1 MTPQG
6 GLDALL
12 TPPALRAPKYGVFDI
27 APEGL
32 SDVEVVHIRLA
43 EYIVYSLQEVRGN
56 LGVLWCIFLPH
67 FNTLLETDA

>member
-32 SDVEVVHIRLA
+32 SDIEVVHIGLA
-43 EYIVYSLQEVRGN
+43 KYVVYGFQEVIRDP
-56 LGVLWCIFLPH
+56 GVPWCIFLPY
-67 FNTLLETDA
+67 FNTLL